1 MFPVIGDHLGWD
13 DNLEA
18 SGFGDSGHWMLVI
31 VEAGSIADDNIA
43 DLQNLKRDALK
54 YKSH

>member
-1 MFPVIGDHLGWD
+1 
-13 DNLEA
+13 
-18 SGFGDSGHWMLVI
+18 MLVI